1 MDFPR
6 NVHFVKNLW
15 GFLLSKFMSK
25 LHETLNIF
33 SYIFYFYHKEFVK
46 SLVMNQTLW
55 TVPNFE
61 ISNFDLYGAF
71 IIPSCRLSSHMTG
84 YAGSRDNLGTPQS
97 PQTIPNIPLKNRLRP
112 SRKSFVWVT
121 CYMLI
126 VRNPHRILARGSE
139 SIFQWYI
146 WIGVGSSAE
155 TAGFNLPILH
165 SYSFLESL
173 RSPVVCG

>member
-1 MDFPR
+1 M
-6 NVHFVKNLW
+6 KYS
-15 GFLLSKFMSK
+15 LLHM
-25 LHETLNIF
+25 
-33 SYIFYFYHKEFVK
+33 YCYFYHKEFVK
-46 SLVMNQTLW
+46 SLDVNQTLW

-61 ISNFDLYGAF
+61 ISNFDLSGAF

-84 YAGSRDNLGTPQS
+84 YAGSRDNVVTPQF

-139 SIFQWYI
+139 SIFQLDPETWRTPSNWDPAYPVKPRPGVPRQIYI
-146 WIGVGSSAE
+146 
-155 TAGFNLPILH
+155 
-165 SYSFLESL
+165 
-173 RSPVVCG
+173 